1 MVDRRETNVM
11 IVDIMP
17 EEHCMQSPPLL
28 EGIKVLDL
36 SQLLPGSLCS
46 QMLADLGA
54 DVIKVENPKGGDSFR
69 HARPLVGKDGSFFH
83 IANRNKRSM
92 TVNLKEQAGLEIV
105 QKMIP
110 GMDVLIENFRP
121 GVIGKMG
128 LGYEKLKGINPRIV
142 YCSLTS
148 FGQDGPYRD
157 RPAHDLNV
165 LSLSGILDL
174 LGHREESPIVPV
186 VQIAGVSGSLHAVI
200 GILASLFKR
209 ERSGMGQCI
218 DASILDS
225 LSPFLS
231 LVMSQYLTDKILH
244 RRGEPGLGGGAANYN
259 VYRTKDGKYISLGCV
274 EEKFWA
280 GFCRAVNREDL
291 TGDIH
296 APPARQKEM
305 IAEVRSIFAQRTQ
318 REWLEIL
325 AGSDTCYAP
334 VNDLEE
340 ALDDCQIV
348 HRGLWF
354 KGRHPAEGE
363 VPQQAFPIKFSDYQP
378 GWRSHPPGLGEHT
391 REILKEMD
399 YQEDEILHLAE
410 KGII

>member
-1 MVDRRETNVM
+1 
-11 IVDIMP
+11 MP
-17 EEHCMQSPPLL
+17 SFL
-28 EGIKVLDL
+28 EGIRVLDL

-54 DVIKVENPKGGDSFR
+54 DVIKVENPRGGDSFR

-92 TVNLKEQAGLEIV
+92 TVNLKERAGLDIALR
-105 QKMIP
+105 MIP
-110 GMDVLIENFRP
+110 DTDVLIENFRP
-121 GVIGKMG
+121 GVIEKMG
-128 LGYEKLKGINPRIV
+128 LGYEKLKEINPRLV

-165 LSLSGILDL
+165 LSISGILDL

-200 GILASLFKR
+200 GILASLFSR
-209 ERSGMGQCI
+209 ERSGRGQCI

-231 LVMSQYLTDKILH
+231 LVMSQYLTDRILH
-244 RRGEPGLGGGAANYN
+244 RRGEPSLGGGSANYN

-280 GFCRAVNREDL
+280 GFCRAVNREDMI
-291 TGDIH
+291 GDIH
-296 APPARQKEM
+296 APPPRQKEI
-305 IAEVRSIFAQRTQ
+305 IAEVRTIFAQRSQ
-318 REWLEIL
+318 QEWLEIL
-325 AGSDTCYAP
+325 AGSDTCFAP

-340 ALDDCQIV
+340 ALRDRQIT
-348 HRGLWF
+348 HRGMWF
-354 KGRHPAEGE
+354 KGGHPAEGE
-363 VPQQAFPIKFSDYQP
+363 VPQQAFPVKFSDYQP
-378 GWRSHPPGLGEHT
+378 GWKSHPPGLGEHT
-391 REILKEMD
+391 REILKEIG
-399 YQEDEILHLAE
+399 YQEDAVDDLAE
-410 KGII
+410 RGII

>member
-1 MVDRRETNVM
+1 
-11 IVDIMP
+11 MP
-17 EEHCMQSPPLL
+17 SFL
-28 EGIKVLDL
+28 EGIRVLDL

-54 DVIKVENPKGGDSFR
+54 DVIKVENPRGGDSFR

-105 QKMIP
+105 LRMIP
-110 GMDVLIENFRP
+110 DTDVLIENFRP
-121 GVIGKMG
+121 GVIEKIG
-128 LGYEKLKGINPRIV
+128 LGYEKLKEINPRLV

-165 LSLSGILDL
+165 LSISGILDL

-200 GILASLFKR
+200 GILASLFSR
-209 ERSGMGQCI
+209 ERNGRGQCI

-231 LVMSQYLTDKILH
+231 LVMSQYLTDGILH
-244 RRGEPGLGGGAANYN
+244 RRREPSLGGGSANYN

-280 GFCRAVNREDL
+280 GFCRAVNREDMI
-291 TGDIH
+291 GDIH
-296 APPARQKEM
+296 APPPRQKEM
-305 IAEVRSIFAQRTQ
+305 IAEVRAIFAKRSQK
-318 REWLEIL
+318 EWMEIL
-325 AGSDTCYAP
+325 AGSDTCFAP
-334 VNDLEE
+334 VNDLDE
-340 ALDDCQIV
+340 ALRDSQIT

-354 KGRHPAEGE
+354 KGGHPAEGE
-363 VPQQAFPIKFSDYQP
+363 VPQQSFPVKFSDYQP
-378 GWRSHPPGLGEHT
+378 GWKSHPPGLGEHT
-391 REILKEMD
+391 REILKEIG
-399 YQEDEILHLAE
+399 YQEDAVADLAE
-410 KGII
+410 RGII